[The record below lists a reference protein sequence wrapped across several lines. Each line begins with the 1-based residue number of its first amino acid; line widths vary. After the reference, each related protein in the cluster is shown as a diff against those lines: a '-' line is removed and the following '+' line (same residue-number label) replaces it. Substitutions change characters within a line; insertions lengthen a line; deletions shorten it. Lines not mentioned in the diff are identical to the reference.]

1 MKGGDPV
8 AKVKITDLVEKES
21 AAYLT
26 ENGLELYLTEYVK
39 EGKDWYLRIYIDKE
53 GGVNIQDC
61 EDFSRYI
68 SERLDALDP
77 IERNYYLEVSSPGMD
92 RPLVKDSHFTKY
104 TGSQVDISL
113 YKAVNGTKQLT
124 GILKGLEDDKIAVDI
139 DGEAL
144 LLERSAVTRVR
155 LSVII

>member
-1 MKGGDPV
+1 M
-8 AKVKITDLVEKES
+8 AKVKITDLVEKE
-21 AAYLT
+21 AEAYLE
-26 ENGLELYLTEYVK
+26 ENNLELYLTEYVK
-39 EGKDWYLRIYIDKE
+39 EGKDWFLRIYIDKE

-61 EDFSRYI
+61 EDFSRFI

-92 RPLVKDSHFTKY
+92 RPLVKDSHYEKY
-104 TGSQVDISL
+104 SGSQVDINL
-113 YKAVNGTKQLT
+113 YKAVNGSKQLT
-124 GILKGLEDDKIAVDI
+124 GILKGLEDDRIAVEV
-139 DGEAL
+139 DGETL